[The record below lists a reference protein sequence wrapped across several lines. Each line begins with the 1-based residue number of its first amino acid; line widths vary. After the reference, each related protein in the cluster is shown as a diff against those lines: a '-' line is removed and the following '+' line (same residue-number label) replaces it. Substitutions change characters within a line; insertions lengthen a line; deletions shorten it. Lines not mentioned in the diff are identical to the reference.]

1 MHGIPMK
8 ATEKTISGVHI
19 FEGRLDPGYVSRR
32 SRKKQKKSHF
42 RSGYNEIA
50 AICIGKLKLNRI
62 YHRYGYM
69 QRRYKRM
76 SKPFNGAAYWLTKVI
91 QGKFYLLIFHMKIL
105 RGSHSNVL
113 FKLRILFVQ

>member
-1 MHGIPMK
+1 MEILYDKKICNEKKSNNWKRMHGIPMK

-42 RSGYNEIA
+42 RSGYSEIA

-69 QRRYKRM
+69 RKKYKRM
-76 SKPFNGAAYWLTKVI
+76 SKPFNGAAYNKETEI
-91 QGKFYLLIFHMKIL
+91 LLGEFTQHATI
-105 RGSHSNVL
+105 
-113 FKLRILFVQ
+113 